1 MDFDPTKRVSF
12 WAITIGMTVSW
23 TSYLS
28 VTQSAVQRYLAVP
41 TLKAANKSVVY
52 LCIGTLVVK
61 CFTCFTGLLMYARYH
76 DCDPLASRRIEKAD
90 QILPFY
96 VMDVAGK
103 VPGLPGLFIAGVF
116 CAALR

>member
-1 MDFDPTKRVSF
+1 MYDINEISKVNAQIRV
-12 WAITIGMTVSW
+12 TIFNQQ
-23 TSYLS
+23 LLFF
-28 VTQSAVQRYLAVP
+28 R
-41 TLKAANKSVVY
+41 SVVY
-52 LCIGTLVVK
+52 LCLGTLLVK
-61 CFTCFTGLLMYARYH
+61 CFTCFTGLLIYARYH
-76 DCDPLASRRIEKAD
+76 DCDPLASGRIERSD